1 VAGGWW
7 LGCARALPSSPHG
20 TCSRSTSPR
29 STSPTRQAP
38 SPARLL
44 PAACRTVAAV
54 AGHPLFIQTVQAS
67 IRHMALSYVRN
78 AKSHNFEAE
87 SQ

>member
-1 VAGGWW
+1 
-7 LGCARALPSSPHG
+7 
-20 TCSRSTSPR
+20 
-29 STSPTRQAP
+29 
-38 SPARLL
+38 
-44 PAACRTVAAV
+44 VAAV